1 MVQLRLCLS
10 LLVGQRTKVGLNIKC
25 ILKSL
30 CVIRI
35 CVKFDAALIS
45 FLESHGTKFSI
56 FVLKKLVE
64 LVVFVIVAAVSFA
77 VSVVDEE
84 KPNVSEENDDKHQRK

>member
-1 MVQLRLCLS
+1 MHS
-10 LLVGQRTKVGLNIKC
+10 E
-25 ILKSL
+25 KSNVL
-30 CVIRI
+30 RI
-35 CVKFDAALIS
+35 CVESDAALIY

-84 KPNVSEENDDKHQRK
+84 KPNVSEENDDKN